1 MEVINPTMI
10 ESITYVINSVIVL
23 SIKREH
29 HNEEVSIHPSTIY
42 VTYTL
47 TDLAI
52 KVFLQVLPPRLD
64 RYIEPRNKDH
74 INY

>member
-29 HNEEVSIHPSTIY
+29 HNEEV
-42 VTYTL
+42 
-47 TDLAI
+47 
-52 KVFLQVLPPRLD
+52 LPPRLD